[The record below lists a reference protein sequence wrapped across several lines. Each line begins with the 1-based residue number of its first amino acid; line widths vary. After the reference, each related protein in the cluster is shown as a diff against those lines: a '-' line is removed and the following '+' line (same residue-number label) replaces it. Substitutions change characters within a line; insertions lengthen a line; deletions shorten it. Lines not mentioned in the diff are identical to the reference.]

1 MAGAN
6 VLAGFIDAPVDS
18 LNGGTTK
25 FEKEANETGGHKSNV
40 QINDVTLMI
49 KFGKSE
55 KIRLF
60 GLSF

>member
-40 QINDVTLMI
+40 QINDVTTYAE
-49 KFGKSE
+49 S
-55 KIRLF
+55 RLF
-60 GLSF
+60 C